1 MATNTTTTTT
11 SSFLNPVGSAANA
24 SASTI
29 PQVSL
34 PTLNFGAQTP
44 ARTPFFQ
51 PTAITQQQ
59 YLAGP
64 VDFYSETLGTGIEAD
79 EGQEEEDQQE
89 EQEQTPNIFEP
100 VGGGDDQPR
109 SALQHTLGGGLQPSY
124 GDVKMYDVNDIN
136 FDQMSFTPDMTG
148 SAFENLA
155 KNTWSGLSAAGKQTT
170 DMIKQGNVV
179 EGLFGTRTAK
189 GPYGTAT
196 RAVALPGA
204 ITSMLGVMG
213 AGPIGAIAA
222 IAGAA
227 NMAIQAQN
235 AAAYKATGG
244 IAGALMD
251 VNNAMISRPPGS
263 LIYSGNM
270 SGLSNEQMAAIE
282 AQKRGFVPGTMKAE
296 VFDKATGVWTVATG
310 TKSMMDSD
318 TMSKVGG
325 TYNPETGT
333 FVDSFGNTSATG
345 TKSAAKALA
354 DTFNNKLGSTMSW
367 GDVASIRST
376 INTNIFGN
384 VTSGPTFQE
393 AYTEAAIKSAMENTG
408 LSRSQIQSVVD
419 DGNFIVRS
427 GTYDKEGNFTP
438 GSSVG
443 TNSKGYS
450 TFADFRGSSEEE
462 DDAPDTGPSTPSA
475 PASAPPSYSDPY
487 DSGYG
492 SDNNND
498 GPGSS
503 SSGGSMDSGDFGDS
517 FNDGDF
523 WARGGRVGFAP
534 GGEAGFAQRPEFV
547 GGKQSQPDGVSV
559 ADDQPRDVQEGT
571 FVINAAAA
579 DFAGRGDIEKMLRDA
594 YAKVGDIGQTGV
606 GQEVAINVSKGEVT
620 VPPHIAKE
628 IGYDKL
634 NKINNRGK
642 KEIARR
648 QEKVEAAGGGFIQRK
663 KFADGGGVDNLYTG
677 PLPQPIGSDIV
688 DERIRQFGPTGYGLL
703 DEDQIRLEEQT
714 RINPS
719 APPMGSEADKQA
731 YRKGV
736 EFGDTEVGFGML
748 GKTNYNKVLL
758 AGLRDT
764 RTLSD
769 FVKTLGIDEDISGYF
784 GSKPAGAFRSTSNRV
799 LVKNPEF
806 FAQPSGKGMSLS
818 YGAVLAHELMHK
830 GADALANDPNFK
842 PSETL
847 VKAQRAWRANEESRK
862 NKVGGNTPEHRYIQ
876 SVINEA
882 YMLRDVDS
890 VLGKLQR
897 QEKTGEPVRDLE
909 LYYDENNNPK
919 FETIFRQVNKSDIA
933 QAKTRGILREMR
945 RSYNSYLT
953 DENKKQ
959 FLEENKEY
967 VYDKYGTI
975 SMKDSDVPFTTA
987 AGIFRSLNRI
997 MAQDYAT
1004 KLFESAIADKPIE
1017 VQRKPDRKPEPQL
1030 APEPK
1035 YERGFLEKALGI
1047 SPAY

>member
-1 MATNTTTTTT
+1 
-11 SSFLNPVGSAANA
+11 
-24 SASTI
+24 
-29 PQVSL
+29 
-34 PTLNFGAQTP
+34 
-44 ARTPFFQ
+44 
-51 PTAITQQQ
+51 
-59 YLAGP
+59 
-64 VDFYSETLGTGIEAD
+64 
-79 EGQEEEDQQE
+79 
-89 EQEQTPNIFEP
+89 
-100 VGGGDDQPR
+100 
-109 SALQHTLGGGLQPSY
+109 
-124 GDVKMYDVNDIN
+124 
-136 FDQMSFTPDMTG
+136 
-148 SAFENLA
+148 
-155 KNTWSGLSAAGKQTT
+155 
-170 DMIKQGNVV
+170 MI
-179 EGLFGTRTAK
+179 
-189 GPYGTAT
+189 
-196 RAVALPGA
+196 
-204 ITSMLGVMG
+204 
-213 AGPIGAIAA
+213 
-222 IAGAA
+222 
-227 NMAIQAQN
+227 
-235 AAAYKATGG
+235 
-244 IAGALMD
+244 
-251 VNNAMISRPPGS
+251 
-263 LIYSGNM
+263 
-270 SGLSNEQMAAIE
+270 
-282 AQKRGFVPGTMKAE
+282 
-296 VFDKATGVWTVATG
+296 
-310 TKSMMDSD
+310 
-318 TMSKVGG
+318 
-325 TYNPETGT
+325 
-333 FVDSFGNTSATG
+333 
-345 TKSAAKALA
+345 
-354 DTFNNKLGSTMSW
+354 
-367 GDVASIRST
+367 
-376 INTNIFGN
+376 
-384 VTSGPTFQE
+384 
-393 AYTEAAIKSAMENTG
+393 
-408 LSRSQIQSVVD
+408 
-419 DGNFIVRS
+419 
-427 GTYDKEGNFTP
+427 
-438 GSSVG
+438 
-443 TNSKGYS
+443 
-450 TFADFRGSSEEE
+450 
-462 DDAPDTGPSTPSA
+462 
-475 PASAPPSYSDPY
+475 
-487 DSGYG
+487 
-492 SDNNND
+492 
-498 GPGSS
+498 
-503 SSGGSMDSGDFGDS
+503 
-517 FNDGDF
+517 
-523 WARGGRVGFAP
+523 
-534 GGEAGFAQRPEFV
+534 
-547 GGKQSQPDGVSV
+547 
-559 ADDQPRDVQEGT
+559 
-571 FVINAAAA
+571 
-579 DFAGRGDIEKMLRDA
+579 
-594 YAKVGDIGQTGV
+594 
-606 GQEVAINVSKGEVT
+606 
-620 VPPHIAKE
+620 PPHIAKV
-628 IGYDKL
+628 IGYDRL
-634 NKINNRGK
+634 NKLNNRGK

-648 QEKVEAAGGGFIQRK
+648 QEAAGGGFIQRK

-719 APPMGSEADKQA
+719 APPMSSEADKQA

-784 GSKPAGAFRSTSNRV
+784 KSKPAGVFRSTSNRV

-847 VKAQRAWRANEESRK
+847 VKAQRAWKANEESRK
-862 NKVGGNTPEHRYIQ
+862 DEIGGNTPEHRYIQ

-967 VYDKYGTI
+967 VYDKYGII

-1004 KLFESAIADKPIE
+1004 KLFESAIANKPIE